1 MPRLIR
7 PVLLR
12 LMLALVLL
20 LPLAAGRAMAAS
32 EAEVRAAL
40 TEMLTGP
47 DRLALPIERI
57 RAALKS
63 YYVDN
68 RGPLYW
74 SDTARMDKLI
84 ARLEQAEYDGLN
96 PADYP
101 AGQLAELRDTMDFA
115 DAYRAAEAELYFD
128 AFLVAYGADLKIG
141 RVAPQK
147 VDPHLFRSR
156 KTIDVLRLLS
166 GLGKQPDP
174 AAYLTAMEPKNPH
187 YQALKKI
194 LRAYIRLAQ
203 SGSNPAIAAG
213 ATVKPGGSD
222 PRMAQIRALL
232 ALTGDY
238 AGPPSASATYDAAL
252 AKAVINFQARHG
264 LEAKGLIG
272 KQTILALNVPPAERK
287 RQITLN
293 MERWRWLPDDLGAE
307 HLLVNIAGYEL
318 NFVQQGQVSDNMN
331 VVVGA
336 VATQTPEFS
345 DQMEYVD
352 LNPTWTVP
360 YTIATKEMLPRLKAN
375 PYAYAAEYDIFVNGK
390 LASWAGITWANYGTG
405 AFPFTF
411 RQKPGPTNALGRV
424 KFMFPNKHNIYHHD
438 TPARD
443 KFAFTTRAFSH
454 GCIRLSR
461 PIDLAYDLIA
471 RLPGWS
477 RERIDA
483 VLASGITTRVSLP
496 TPIPVHLVYA
506 TAFKGARGVEFRPDI
521 YGRDRKL
528 SLALF
533 GRVPG

>member
-1 MPRLIR
+1 MRRLISQ
-7 PVLLR
+7 PLLR
-12 LMLALVLL
+12 LALALALVLG
-20 LPLAAGRAMAAS
+20 LAATRALAAS
-32 EAEVRAAL
+32 EPEIRAAL
-40 TEMLTGP
+40 SEMLTGP

-57 RAALKS
+57 RQALTA
-63 YYVDN
+63 YYVN
-68 RGPLYW
+68 NKGPLYW
-74 SDTARMDKLI
+74 SDTGHMDKLI

-101 AGQLAELRDTMDFA
+101 AEQLAELRDTMDFA
-115 DAYRAAEAELYFD
+115 DPYRAAEAELYFD
-128 AFLVAYGADLKIG
+128 AFLVAYAADLKIG

-147 VDPHLFRSR
+147 VDPNLFRSR
-156 KTIDVLRLLS
+156 KTLDVLRF
-166 GLGKQPDP
+166 LGGMPKQPDP
-174 AAYLTAMEPKNPH
+174 SAYLTSVEPKNPH

-194 LRAYIRLAQ
+194 LRPYIRLAQ
-203 SGSNPAIAAG
+203 TGSVPNIAAG
-213 ATVKPGGSD
+213 AVVKPGGTD
-222 PRMAQIRALL
+222 PRIPQVRSFL

-238 AGPPSASATYDAAL
+238 VGPPSAATSYDPAL
-252 AKAVINFQARHG
+252 VKSVVAFQARHG
-264 LEAKGLIG
+264 LEAKGLLG
-272 KQTILALNVPPAERK
+272 KQTILAFNVPPEERK
-287 RQITLN
+287 RQVILN
-293 MERWRWLPDDLGAE
+293 MERWRWMPDALGDE
-307 HLLVNIAGYEL
+307 HILVNIAGYEL
-318 NFVQQGQVSDNMN
+318 DWVQRGMVSDSMN

-360 YTIATKEMLPRLKAN
+360 YTIATREMLPKLKAN
-375 PYAYAAEYDIFVNGK
+375 PFAYAAEYEVFVNGK
-390 LASWAGITWANYGTG
+390 LSNWAGINWASYGQG

-424 KFMFPNKHNIYHHD
+424 KFMFPNAHNIYLHD

-461 PIDLAYDLIA
+461 PVDLAYDLIA

-483 VLASGITTRVSLP
+483 VLASGITTRVTLP
-496 TPIPVHLVYA
+496 TPLPVHLVYA
-506 TAFKGARGVEFRPDI
+506 TAFKGERGVEFRPDI

-533 GRVPG
+533 GRSPS